1 MFQSAAGPLLFLA
14 AVLASDAWVAW
25 DATRRRAAGQEVV
38 ASVGPVTLDRPEHW
52 VIACVVLWVIAFPMY
67 LVARRVP

>member
-1 MFQSAAGPLLFLA
+1 MTQSLVGPLVILA
-14 AVLASDAWVAW
+14 LVAASDVWVAW
-25 DATRRRAAGQEVV
+25 DATRRRASGLEVV

-52 VIACVVLWVIAFPMY
+52 VLACVVLWVIAFPMY

>member
-1 MFQSAAGPLLFLA
+1 MTQSLVGPLVILA
-14 AVLASDAWVAW
+14 LVVASDVWVAW
-25 DATRRRAAGQEVV
+25 DATRRRARGLEVV

-52 VIACVVLWVIAFPMY
+52 VLACVVLWVIAFPMY